1 MMHLNVLTMRMKFG
15 RFVELQRLLIE
26 LQNLKKWNHLL
37 SLAMKLI

>member
-26 LQNLKKWNHLL
+26 LKIKYNRIILCLWQ
-37 SLAMKLI
+37 